1 MPQSTLA
8 PTLHQTTPVDETTPP
23 FEVLIIDDQS
33 SAREILAAIA
43 LTIDP
48 LARVHKFGHPAK
60 ALMWAASNEIDFVL
74 TDLRMPVINGVDV
87 IRRLR
92 ALAHCEDIPI
102 VVVTIL
108 DDKQIRYSALEA
120 GATEFLNKPLD
131 KHECLVRC
139 RNLMTM
145 RRQQKLL
152 RSRINNL
159 QSQVDHHR
167 IGYSAR
173 GNEDKFILAS
183 DAGPT
188 DFELSRQLHWA
199 ILSLD
204 QPVSCEAISA
214 LFRCALPGQHET
226 GFIAGQGAALQ
237 GSWAEMNL
245 QATDTGLL
253 VGHPVRGTPELI
265 DRIGLPLLY
274 REQKLG
280 FIGVA
285 GKANGYDE
293 AAILR
298 FSELSSLLA
307 GMLHARQ
314 AYDQRVASLA
324 SSESEVL
331 RQKQMLNQ
339 IRDSVI
345 TMDLDGYIIDWNR
358 GAEQLFGYAP
368 DEIIGKNI
376 LTLYADTHNDYPLFN
391 AFLESGSHEMT
402 VRRRKKSGEIFWASV
417 SLSVAHDDA
426 GNPCG
431 LIGYIVDI
439 SDRLAAEET
448 LNLHAKIFERN
459 TEAVIVTDSNLRIIS
474 TNHAFSLVTGYSQD
488 DALGKTPEIL
498 TILPQT
504 DFLTAQAH
512 QQLNVDGQWS
522 GELQLRRKDGTSFPA
537 SVSVNSVQG
546 YHDTI
551 RHYFLAF
558 SDITE
563 RKETER
569 QIYRL
574 AYYDPLTGLPNREHF
589 YTLLEHALSNV
600 QRNRKYGAV
609 LVLDLNRFKHIND
622 SIGRTLA
629 DTILCEVGHR
639 LSSTLRAQDIVSRHG
654 GDEFTIALPELA
666 HRDHAGQ
673 VAQKILASLAEPF
686 FVEQHEIMLSASI
699 GISIYPDDGC
709 DTETLL
715 KKADVAM
722 YRAKQ
727 TGSSAHL
734 FYVQDMNQ
742 RSLDQLKLE
751 GNLRRAIERD
761 EFELHYQPQIDLA
774 TGLITGAEALL
785 RWHHPEQGDISPAQ
799 FIPVA
804 EETGLIIPIGKWV
817 IDAACRQIRVWID
830 QGLPPIRIAVNLST
844 RQFSSGLPRAI
855 LAVVELHGIPNDS
868 LELEITESMLMHNT
882 DAVVEMMQEFADAG
896 ILMALDDFGTGFS
909 SLSYLK
915 RFPINSLKIDQ
926 SFVRGIPG
934 DLHDSAIA
942 TAIIGMAKT
951 LRLSVIAEGVET
963 SAQMDY
969 LRNAGCDEIQGYYFS
984 RPLPA
989 IEFAALLS
997 KINQ

>member
-1 MPQSTLA
+1 MLQSAIA
-8 PTLHQTTPVDETTPP
+8 PTLHQTTQVDEAAPP

-48 LARVHKFGHPAK
+48 RCRVHKFGHPAK
-60 ALMWAASNEIDFVL
+60 ALMWAASNEVDFVL
-74 TDLRMPVINGVDV
+74 TDLRMPAINGVEV

-92 ALAHCEDIPI
+92 ALDHCEEIPI

-159 QSQVDHHR
+159 QSQVDHKR
-167 IGYSAR
+167 IGFSAR
-173 GNEDKFILAS
+173 RNDGQLIVAS

-204 QPVSCEAISA
+204 EPVSCEGISA
-214 LFRCALPGQHET
+214 LFRSAMSSNEAC
-226 GFIAGQGAALQ
+226 FILTEQCAALQ
-237 GSWAEMNL
+237 GLWAEMHL
-245 QATDTGLL
+245 QAADTGLL
-253 VGHPVRGTPELI
+253 VGHPGQGSSGLI
-265 DRIGLPLLY
+265 DRLGLPLLY
-274 REQKLG
+274 RDQKLG

-285 GKANGYDE
+285 GKPNGYDE
-293 AAILR
+293 EAILR

-307 GMLHARQ
+307 GMLHARH
-314 AYDQRVASLA
+314 AYDQRVSSLA
-324 SSESEVL
+324 SSESEVH

-345 TMDLDGYIIDWNR
+345 TMDLDGYIIDWNS
-358 GAEQLFGYAP
+358 GAEQLFGYTP

-376 LTLYADTHNDYPLFN
+376 LTLYADTHDDYPLFN
-391 AFLESGSHEMT
+391 AFLDYGSHEMT
-402 VRRRKKSGEIFWASV
+402 VRRRKKSGELFWASV

-431 LIGYIVDI
+431 LIGFIVDI

-448 LNLHAKIFERN
+448 LTLHAKIFERN
-459 TEAVIVTDSNLRIIS
+459 TEAVIVTDSLLRIIS
-474 TNHAFSLVTGYSQD
+474 TNRSFSLVTGYSQD
-488 DALGKTPEIL
+488 EALGKTPEIL
-498 TILPQT
+498 TALPQQA
-504 DFLTAQAH
+504 FLSTLAH
-512 QQLNVDGQWS
+512 QQVNVDGQWS
-522 GELQLRRKDGTSFPA
+522 GELQFKRKDGNTFPA
-537 SVSVNSVQG
+537 SVSVNSVQDLHG
-546 YHDTI
+546 TI
-551 RHYFLAF
+551 RHYFLVF
-558 SDITE
+558 TDISE

-609 LVLDLNRFKHIND
+609 LVLDLNRFKFIND
-622 SIGRTLA
+622 SIGHTLA
-629 DTILCEVGHR
+629 NTILCEVGRR
-639 LSSTLRAQDIVSRHG
+639 LSSSLRAQDIISRHG
-654 GDEFTIALPELA
+654 GDEFTIALPEIAL
-666 HRDHAGQ
+666 REHAGQ

-734 FYVQDMNQ
+734 FYLQDMNQ

-804 EETGLIIPIGKWV
+804 EETGLIIPIGQWV

-844 RQFSSGLPRAI
+844 RQFSASLPRAI
-855 LAVVELHGIPNDS
+855 QAVIELHGIPNDS

-882 DAVVEMMQEFADAG
+882 DSVVEMMQEFADAG

-963 SAQMDY
+963 SAQMEY

-984 RPLPA
+984 PPLPA
-989 IEFAALLS
+989 NEFAALQS
-997 KINQ
+997 STNR

>member
-1 MPQSTLA
+1 MSQPTLA
-8 PTLHQTTPVDETTPP
+8 PTLHQTTQVDETTPP

-60 ALMWAASNEIDFVL
+60 ALMWAASNEVDFVL
-74 TDLRMPVINGVDV
+74 TDLRMPVINGVEV

-92 ALAHCEDIPI
+92 ALAHCQDIPI

-108 DDKQIRYSALEA
+108 DDKQIRYSALEV

-145 RRQQKLL
+145 RHQQKLL
-152 RSRINNL
+152 RSRINSL
-159 QSQVDHHR
+159 QSRVDHNR
-167 IGYSAR
+167 IGFSVQR
-173 GNEDKFILAS
+173 NDGKFILGS
-183 DAGPT
+183 NVGPT
-188 DFELSRQLHWA
+188 DFEVSRQLHSA

-204 QPVSCEAISA
+204 EPVSCEGISA
-214 LFRCALPGQHET
+214 LFRYAMSSNEACFVLTGQRT
-226 GFIAGQGAALQ
+226 ILQ
-237 GSWAEMNL
+237 GSWAEMHL
-245 QATDTGLL
+245 QAAETGLC
-253 VGHPVRGTPELI
+253 VGHPVRQTPEFI
-265 DRIGLPLLY
+265 DRLGIPLIY
-274 REQKLG
+274 REKKLG

-285 GKANGYDE
+285 GKPNGYDE
-293 AAILR
+293 QALLR
-298 FSELSSLLA
+298 FNELSSLLA
-307 GMLHARQ
+307 GMLYARH

-331 RQKQMLNQ
+331 LQKQMLNQ

-431 LIGYIVDI
+431 LIGFIVDI

-448 LNLHAKIFERN
+448 LILHSRIFEHN
-459 TEAVIVTDSNLRIIS
+459 TEAVIVTDSNFRIIS

-488 DALGKTPEIL
+488 EAVGKNPEIL
-498 TILPQT
+498 TTLPQT
-504 DFLTAQAH
+504 TFLTTQAQ
-512 QQLNVDGQWS
+512 QQVNVNGQWS

-546 YHDTI
+546 FHGTI

-558 SDITE
+558 TDITE

-600 QRNRKYGAV
+600 ERNRKYGAV

-629 DTILCEVGHR
+629 NTILREVGHR

-654 GDEFTIALPELA
+654 GDEFTIALPEIA

-673 VAQKILASLAEPF
+673 VAQKILVSLAEPF
-686 FVEQHEIMLSASI
+686 IVEQHEIMLSASI

-727 TGSSAHL
+727 TGSSGHV
-734 FYVQDMNQ
+734 FYLQDMTQ

-751 GNLRRAIERD
+751 GDLRRAIERN
-761 EFELHYQPQIDLA
+761 ELELHYQPQIDLA

-785 RWHHPEQGDISPAQ
+785 RWHHQEGEISPAQ

-817 IDAACRQIRVWID
+817 IDAACRQIRLWID

-882 DAVVEMMQEFADAG
+882 EAVVEMMQEFADAG

-926 SFVRGIPG
+926 SFVRGIPV

-963 SAQMDY
+963 SAQVEF

-989 IEFAALLS
+989 HEFADLLS
-997 KINQ
+997 KINH